1 LCQVLDQLKA
11 DVDKIK
17 KQKNSTTLTISPAA
31 TTDELVIK
39 LNENLINPVNEN
51 FEVHVIHTIQCTQ

>member
-1 LCQVLDQLKA
+1 LCQVLDQLKE

-17 KQKNSTTLTISPAA
+17 KQKNSTLTISPAA

-39 LNENLINPVNEN
+39 LDENLINPVIEN
-51 FEVHVIHTIQCTQ
+51 FEFHVTHTIQCTQ